1 MRIWQASWRTAAG
14 FIVTLFLVI
23 GACSHSPEVTVIPQ
37 VEMATRYVEA
47 FNTGRADR
55 LAGVLTALYSPD
67 LLTDFGGS
75 EAAAGDRIE
84 LFRTYGPLD
93 FSHVD
98 SAEASPI
105 VWWSGRITGAYVGHQ
120 FHLND
125 EGQVGRHTTW
135 RARPVPYPDR
145 PVTAEQVA
153 DSMRAYLDTLASH
166 GMFSGSVVVSH
177 QGTPVLSGSWG
188 SDGQP
193 QPRPVDAGTRF
204 HTASMTKLLTVTAF
218 LQLAQAGTVRLDDP
232 VGRWVPEYP
241 APWRDTVQLRHLL
254 THTSGIRLM
263 SDGAY
268 QEQLRTARTAN
279 DLLVAQVDAL
289 RGSTLRFT
297 PGSEYLYSNE
307 DIDLL
312 GVVIERVTGRPWT
325 DVVQEHVLEPASMRD
340 TRSAVPRREGRWAVG
355 TTTVGVDLQ
364 GQGVRRPAVEV
375 LPMVAKPASGV
386 WSTAEDLHRFMRA
399 IIDHRLLDAA
409 WTDSLL
415 TPKVRTGDFPKY
427 GIEGWAGMGAQG
439 EDLWGTRTVGHG
451 GVVPGYSGTIEYL
464 PESGWLLTVVSNTG
478 EATGFV
484 VYQRFLELVA
494 HAN

>member
-1 MRIWQASWRTAAG
+1 
-14 FIVTLFLVI
+14 
-23 GACSHSPEVTVIPQ
+23 
-37 VEMATRYVEA
+37 
-47 FNTGRADR
+47 
-55 LAGVLTALYSPD
+55 
-67 LLTDFGGS
+67 
-75 EAAAGDRIE
+75 
-84 LFRTYGPLD
+84 
-93 FSHVD
+93 
-98 SAEASPI
+98 
-105 VWWSGRITGAYVGHQ
+105 
-120 FHLND
+120 
-125 EGQVGRHTTW
+125 
-135 RARPVPYPDR
+135 
-145 PVTAEQVA
+145 
-153 DSMRAYLDTLASH
+153 
-166 GMFSGSVVVSH
+166 
-177 QGTPVLSGSWG
+177 
-188 SDGQP
+188 
-193 QPRPVDAGTRF
+193 
-204 HTASMTKLLTVTAF
+204 MTKLLTVTAF